1 MVKKM
6 LGGMCICSGSI
17 CPVSFPSIHH
27 LVRPLQQCRGELR
40 TTFFVD
46 DGEFLLDRVG
56 RVISVRSASR
66 LGYSDPGK
74 NRSRMEEIRSQFYA
88 TEVKP

>member
-56 RVISVRSASR
+56 QVIHVRSASR
-66 LGYSDPGK
+66 LRYSDLGK
-74 NRSRMEEIRSQFYA
+74 NCRRMEEIRSKFNSA
-88 TEVKP
+88 E